1 MTDRFRMMAEEARQ
15 MADKAAKPIDKEFWL
30 RVAEQWN
37 KLIQEA
43 DEKTASQ
50 GSNSTETRPACL
62 KTASRG
68 RRRATS

>member
-1 MTDRFRMMAEEARQ
+1 MMAEEARQ

-43 DEKTASQ
+43 DEKAASQ
-50 GSNSTETRPACL
+50 GSNSN
-62 KTASRG
+62 
-68 RRRATS
+68 